1 MKHRSSKTVAANLSM
16 TALDHCAQALANN
29 GGSILARVAS
39 EQRMLDLTKMLKSRA
54 TMKIGSYIFDKR
66 KSILFETYGIC
77 MDGWGDSNVPCLV
90 IFEKRT
96 DMTPPSLDKYSIDY
110 GPIEPESKVIDDIKK
125 LIKVVEALEAKE
137 RPKHA

>member
-29 GGSILARVAS
+29 GGTVLARVAT
-39 EQRMLDLTKMLKSRA
+39 EKKMLDLTKMLKSRA
-54 TMKIGSYIFDKR
+54 TMKIGSYVFDKR

-77 MDGWGDSNVPCLV
+77 MDGWGDHTMPCLV
-90 IFEKRT
+90 IFDRE
-96 DMTPPSLDKYSIDY
+96 DDITPIDLDKYSIEY
-110 GPIEPESKVIDDIKK
+110 EQIEPESKVVDDIKK